1 MPVLR
6 CRHKRDKMEIEITN
20 ATKQRVLKELVSR
33 LNGNCS
39 EDLHTCPAF
48 IEADLSCDETEEHH
62 KINLKYQYCKKQ
74 WCPWCE
80 KNFGFLYH
88 EYTHKYNKEKCI
100 PSCPCCTAKNP
111 EDVINRLNE
120 IMITGGV

>member
-1 MPVLR
+1 M
-6 CRHKRDKMEIEITN
+6 TN
-20 ATKQRVLKELVSR
+20 ITKQRVLKELVSR
-33 LNGNCS
+33 LNGKCL
-39 EDLHTCPAF
+39 EELHTCPAF
-48 IEADLSCDETEEHH
+48 IEADLSCYENNEHH

-80 KNFGFLYH
+80 RNFGFLYH